1 MAMTRTITTTT
12 LDAQERDRAWPVAF
26 VALAAIWGSSFLF
39 IKVAVGSVPPVYV
52 ALGRTSIG
60 MVTLM
65 ILLPFMR
72 VGLPR
77 GWAVWGHLAVAALL
91 FNTVPFFLIALG
103 EVHVSSVLAGIWN
116 ATTPLVTVPAVAA
129 IVPGERPTM
138 QKVGGVLIGFA
149 GVVVVLGPWR
159 HTGGS
164 ALLGTLACLGGAA
177 SYGVAF
183 AYTRRFLSE
192 RKEAGVSLSAA
203 QLLLGTVQLAVLAPL
218 VAHMPHDVGWRAAG
232 SLLVLGAL
240 GTGIAYILNYRVLR
254 AAGATTASTV
264 TYLIPVFSTVAGVV
278 FLHEAL
284 TWNEPV
290 GGLVVLAGVALAQGL
305 LNGRAGSRTAAR

>member
-1 MAMTRTITTTT
+1 MAMTRTKSQSPV
-12 LDAQERDRAWPVAF
+12 AAPERDRAWPVAF
-26 VALAAIWGSSFLF
+26 VALAAIWGTSFLF
-39 IKVAVGSVPPVYV
+39 IKVAVGSVSPVYV

-65 ILLPFMR
+65 VLLPFLR
-72 VGLPR
+72 AGLPR
-77 GWAVWGHLAVAALL
+77 GWPVWGHLAVAALL

-103 EVHVSSVLAGIWN
+103 EEHVSSVLAGIWN

-129 IVPGERPTM
+129 IVPGERPTR
-138 QKVGGVLIGFA
+138 QKVLGVLIGFA

-159 HTGGS
+159 HTGGA
-164 ALLGTLACLGGAA
+164 ALLGTLACLGGAT
-177 SYGVAF
+177 SYGLAF
-183 AYTRRFLSE
+183 AYTRRFLSGRTE
-192 RKEAGVSLSAA
+192 SGVSLSAA

-218 VAHMPHDVGWRAAG
+218 VAPMPHTPGWRAAG

-254 AAGATTASTV
+254 AAGPTTASTV

-278 FLHEAL
+278 FLHEEL

-305 LNGRAGSRTAAR
+305 LTAKAAAR